1 MRNHLIR
8 LGSLAVLAAAGW
20 LNVASPTAATQSAA
34 TRAREGDLKNR
45 FAGTW
50 KLVSIERLGPTGE
63 LLPAP
68 AAPAFGSPNPIGFI
82 VYDSDGYM
90 AVTIMQ
96 SGRRRYAGA
105 QPTPEEAKAAL
116 LSYTSYFGT
125 FSVSEADGVVT
136 HHVQG
141 SLNPNNTGTD
151 QKRSFE
157 LSGNRLTLTP
167 PRGATGIQSRLTW
180 ERVPDLPKM
189 TPMQRRLVGFWKQ
202 VSSDRRT
209 FDRALLRSNPPR
221 IGFLIFTA
229 AGHMAVH
236 LMDPGRKQYAAAEPT
251 PQEAEVALSTYG
263 GAYFGPYAVNE
274 TERYEVTRQ
283 IGTIN
288 PAQVGLNA
296 QRHLEFP
303 GDNRLILKPPPEIL
317 DGQFVQGYVNWAR
330 VTPAAGSLV
339 RRP

>member
-1 MRNHLIR
+1 MASRMRLIL
-8 LGSLAVLAAAGW
+8 LGSLGVLSAAGW
-20 LNVASPTAATQSAA
+20 LNAASPTAARQSSA
-34 TRAREGDLKNR
+34 TRAPGGDVKDR

-50 KLVSIERLGPTGE
+50 KLVSIERLGPKGE
-63 LLPAP
+63 LLPASAPP
-68 AAPAFGSPNPIGFI
+68 AYGSPNPIGFI
-82 VYDSDGYM
+82 VYDPAGYM

-96 SGRRRYAGA
+96 SGRRKYAGA

-125 FSVSEADGVVT
+125 FSVNEADAVVT

-157 LSGNRLTLTP
+157 LSGNRLILKP
-167 PRGATGIQSRLTW
+167 PRRATGIQSRLTW
-180 ERVPDLPKM
+180 ERMPDVPKL
-189 TPMQRRLVGFWKQ
+189 TPTQRRLIGFWKQ

-209 FDRALLRSNPPR
+209 FDGAPSRSNRPR

-236 LMDPGRKQYAAAEPT
+236 LMDPGRKKYAAAEPT
-251 PQEAEVALSTYG
+251 PQEAHVALGTYG
-263 GAYFGPYAVNE
+263 SAYFGPYSVNE

-288 PAQVGLNA
+288 PAQVGMNA
-296 QRHLEFP
+296 QRHLEFV
-303 GDNRLILKPPPEIL
+303 GDNRLILKPPPEIV
-317 DGQFVQGYVNWAR
+317 DGQFAQGYVTWER
-330 VTPAAGSLV
+330 VTPPVGSTQ
-339 RRP
+339 